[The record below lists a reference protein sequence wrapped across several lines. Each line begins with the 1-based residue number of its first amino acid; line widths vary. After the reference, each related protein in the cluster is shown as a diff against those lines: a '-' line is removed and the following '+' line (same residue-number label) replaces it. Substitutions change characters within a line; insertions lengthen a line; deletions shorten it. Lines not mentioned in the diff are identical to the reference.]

1 MIIEIVIFIPI
12 SKAFSMLLVL
22 LLWILSPLPYMLYY
36 RFTYGKNVEIEYF
49 PIIGRMASTKL
60 AFKKFNDN
68 CYFKKHARDLKPNLD
83 INISNDLIYGHMF
96 MVYSPEL
103 AK

>member
-12 SKAFSMLLVL
+12 SKEFSMLLVL

-68 CYFKKHARDLKPNLD
+68 CYFKKHARDLNPNLD